1 MVDEAQPAP
10 AGARRRFPRW
20 TGRTLVVRGLFLLV
34 TAISFYVLLP
44 SLLDVF
50 TTWRSLLEL
59 SPWWLVA
66 AVGFVAA
73 SFVATWALQR
83 IAVGTRSWF
92 AVGTSQLAGNALG
105 RVVPGGM
112 ATAGALQYRMLVRCG
127 VPGGRVAS
135 GVGASSALLFG
146 TLLALPVLAL
156 PAILHGTPVDH
167 ALETSAW
174 LGVAVFAVLAG
185 ATALG
190 FAFDRPLRFVGE
202 VARAAGTRFPSLHDQ
217 VEELPDRLV
226 AERDAIRA
234 ALGASWKTAVAASLG
249 KWIFDYLALVAAL
262 YAVGSRPHPSVV
274 LLAYV
279 AAQLLGMIPLTPGG
293 LGFVEAGLAGT
304 LVLAGVGGSQAL
316 VATLAYRLV
325 SFWLPI
331 PAGLLAYGLFRR
343 RYRAAPTPEGR
354 TATS

>member
-1 MVDEAQPAP
+1 MVDEAQAAP
-10 AGARRRFPRW
+10 GTRRRFPRW
-20 TGRTLVVRGLFLLV
+20 TGRTLIVRGVFLLI
-34 TAISFYVLLP
+34 TAISIYVLLP
-44 SLLDVF
+44 GLLDVF
-50 TTWRSLLEL
+50 TSWRRVLDL
-59 SPWWLVA
+59 SPAWLGAMVA
-66 AVGFVAA
+66 FVAA

-83 IAVGTRSWF
+83 IAVGTRSWY
-92 AVGTSQLAGNALG
+92 AVATSQLAGNALG
-105 RVVPGGM
+105 RVVPGGV
-112 ATAGALQYRMLVRCG
+112 ATAGALQYKMLVRCG

-156 PAILHGTPVDH
+156 PAILRGTPVDH
-167 ALETSAW
+167 ALATSAW
-174 LGVAVFAVLAG
+174 LGAAVFVVLAG

-202 VARAAGTRFPSLHDQ
+202 VARAAGTRIPSLHDEVQ
-217 VEELPDRLV
+217 DLPDRLV
-226 AERDAIRA
+226 VERDAIRA
-234 ALGASWKTAVAASLG
+234 ALGASWKTAVTASLG
-249 KWIFDYLALVAAL
+249 KWLFDYLALVAAI
-262 YAVGSRPHPSVV
+262 YAVGARPHPSVI

-304 LVLAGVGGSQAL
+304 LALAGVGGSQAL
-316 VATLAYRLV
+316 VATLAYRLA

-343 RYRAAPTPEGR
+343 RYR
-354 TATS
+354 

>member
-1 MVDEAQPAP
+1 MVDEAQAAP
-10 AGARRRFPRW
+10 GTRRRFPRW
-20 TGRTLVVRGLFLLV
+20 TGRTLLVRGVFLLI
-34 TAISFYVLLP
+34 TAISIYVLLP
-44 SLLDVF
+44 GLLDVF
-50 TTWRSLLEL
+50 TSWRRVLDL
-59 SPWWLVA
+59 SPAWLGAMVA
-66 AVGFVAA
+66 FVAA

-83 IAVGTRSWF
+83 IAVGTRSWY
-92 AVGTSQLAGNALG
+92 AVATSQLAGNALG
-105 RVVPGGM
+105 RVVPGGV

-156 PAILHGTPVDH
+156 PAILRGTPVDH
-167 ALETSAW
+167 ALATSAW
-174 LGVAVFAVLAG
+174 LGAAVFVVLAG

-202 VARAAGTRFPSLHDQ
+202 VARAAGTRIPSLRDEVQ
-217 VEELPDRLV
+217 DLPDRLV
-226 AERDAIRA
+226 VERDAIRA
-234 ALGASWKTAVAASLG
+234 ALGASWKTAVTASLG
-249 KWIFDYLALVAAL
+249 KWLFDYLALVAAI
-262 YAVGSRPHPSVV
+262 YAVGARPHPSVI

-279 AAQLLGMIPLTPGG
+279 AAQLLGMIPFTPGG

-304 LVLAGVGGSQAL
+304 LALAGVGGSQAL
-316 VATLAYRLV
+316 VATLAYRLA

-343 RYRAAPTPEGR
+343 RYR
-354 TATS
+354 